1 MANTKKATT
10 KTIASLE
17 KEPVE
22 TKEIARNT
30 VKLND
35 YTLVNVKSNVFGQL
49 IFVDTK
55 TQEEV
60 TWNNAGDV
68 QQLTLGLLRSM
79 RQTQIKFFQ
88 NQWILITGFAD
99 ENDGNVPV
107 SAIYENLNI
116 TQFYKVIVDPTD
128 FGMICSWSPEEIAQ
142 NVSMLTKQ
150 AKNNLIV
157 ALTTYI
163 EEGRLDSVRAIKAFE
178 KALDCELT
186 ISD

>member
-17 KEPVE
+17 NTTTESTPVKS
-22 TKEIARNT
+22 TQ
-30 VKLND
+30 LND

-49 IFVDTK
+49 IYVDTK

-60 TWNNAGDV
+60 IWENAGDV
-68 QQLTLGLLRSM
+68 QQLTIGLLRSM
-79 RQTQIKFFQ
+79 RQTQIKFFK

-99 ENDGNVPV
+99 ENDGKVPV
-107 SAIYENLNI
+107 STIYDNLNV

-128 FGMICSWSPEEIAQ
+128 FEMICSWTPEQITQ
-142 NVSMLTKQ
+142 NVAMLTPQ
-150 AKNNLIV
+150 ARNNLVV

-178 KALDCELT
+178 KALGCELT
-186 ISD
+186 ISE